1 MSQARVYCKTEAGL
15 DEVLRRHTGLN
26 ARVRQLLIL
35 VDGKRSVAELSRL
48 MALVEFEEFLALL
61 ELKGLISPKVLN
73 DAEVFE
79 GTVSLAKN
87 ADMTH
92 VDASYPDTIYRD
104 AKNAGAKS
112 SNLDSGTS
120 SAELGANEDSK
131 SLRVR
136 QVESAVALAR
146 QPSLP
151 ANVSAKSSENVRLDV
166 DRLNMARLLQET
178 VGPLAEDLCHRIA
191 RASRRAELSELF
203 VASLTVVELM
213 SGRKAADR
221 FVEKMKQ
228 MGWEV

>member
-15 DEVLRRHTGLN
+15 DEVQRRHTGLN

-35 VDGKRSVAELSRL
+35 VDGKRSVAELSRM

-61 ELKGLISPKVLN
+61 ELKGLISAKILTDPETTD
-73 DAEVFE
+73 DARNAQVVARVVTPERSANLE
-79 GTVSLAKN
+79 PISL
-87 ADMTH
+87 
-92 VDASYPDTIYRD
+92 
-104 AKNAGAKS
+104 
-112 SNLDSGTS
+112 SGQ
-120 SAELGANEDSK
+120 E
-131 SLRVR
+131 
-136 QVESAVALAR
+136 VESAVALA
-146 QPSLP
+146 PPPGFP
-151 ANVSAKSSENVRLDV
+151 AGVSVRSSESIRLDV

-191 RASRRAELSELF
+191 RASRRAELAELF

>member
-15 DEVLRRHTGLN
+15 DEVQRRHTGLN

-35 VDGKRSVAELSRL
+35 VDGKRSVAELSRM
-48 MALVEFEEFLALL
+48 MALVEFEECLALL
-61 ELKGLISPKVLN
+61 ELKGLISAKILPATENCDEAQNTHL
-73 DAEVFE
+73 EVRAVTPE
-79 GTVSLAKN
+79 RSTGLDPMSL
-87 ADMTH
+87 D
-92 VDASYPDTIYRD
+92 VRD
-104 AKNAGAKS
+104 
-112 SNLDSGTS
+112 L
-120 SAELGANEDSK
+120 
-131 SLRVR
+131 
-136 QVESAVALAR
+136 ESAVALA
-146 QPSLP
+146 PPPGLP
-151 ANVSAKSSENVRLDV
+151 ANVSARSSENVRLNV

-191 RASRRAELSELF
+191 RASRRAELAELF

>member
-1 MSQARVYCKTEAGL
+1 MSQARVYSKTEAGI
-15 DEVLRRHTGLN
+15 DEVQRRHTGLN

-35 VDGKRSVAELSRL
+35 VDGKRNVAELSRL
-48 MALVEFEEFLALL
+48 MALVEFDEFLALL
-61 ELKGLISPKVLN
+61 ELKGLISAKIVDELE
-73 DAEVFE
+73 ASK
-79 GTVSLAKN
+79 GTLSVVKTADTKN
-87 ADMTH
+87 AEFKN
-92 VDASYPDTIYRD
+92 VDPETAKLEARASVTERSMNLDPMSARMRHAESDVLLAPQSGLSASISM
-104 AKNAGAKS
+104 KS
-112 SNLDSGTS
+112 SDN
-120 SAELGANEDSK
+120 
-131 SLRVR
+131 
-136 QVESAVALAR
+136 AR
-146 QPSLP
+146 L
-151 ANVSAKSSENVRLDV
+151 NV